1 MSTDDTDL
9 IERLHAVAE
18 GLDMPAAPVAED
30 LQRGR
35 RRLRRNRLLV
45 AGAAAVAVVLVLGVT
60 ATVAGQNRA
69 APPVPAEP
77 PGIVVGDVPVWYD
90 AKGLHRGDVVE
101 QTPVKLVKPE
111 RVVAP
116 GQVQSMAGTL
126 ALVRSGA
133 LYLDPATGDVWF
145 HPWGGDPRVVGHHSA
160 WGPGGDPNGD
170 TAAWFE
176 GAELV
181 VYDTAAGR
189 TVSRTSEPGQV
200 DGLSGDH
207 NPAGNTFRQVSAERV
222 VWAGQRVTYSHD
234 LRTKTTS
241 VIEAPAPNLVLDL
254 HDQVMILAEFHGTH
268 ATVTLSVPGRAE
280 QRLPGLEPRARLNA
294 SGTYL
299 LSVAGTETLH
309 AAAIVN
315 TRTGQRWVP
324 KNAYPWIAWSY
335 GNIALIDT
343 EDALLACDAARRSCE
358 SVPVERPFLMPTN

>member
-1 MSTDDTDL
+1 MSSNDTDV
-9 IERLHAVAE
+9 IEGLHAVAT
-18 GLDMPAAPVAED
+18 GIDMPAAPVAED

-45 AGAAAVAVVLVLGVT
+45 AGAATAAVVVVIGVT
-60 ATVAGQNRA
+60 ATVAGQKRA
-69 APPVPAEP
+69 APVPAEP

-101 QTPVKLVKPE
+101 QTPVKLMKPE

-116 GQVQSMAGTL
+116 GQVQDMEGAL
-126 ALVRSGA
+126 ALVRTGA
-133 LYLDPATGDVWF
+133 LYLDPATFDVWF

-160 WGPGGDPNGD
+160 WGPGGDPDGD

-176 GAELV
+176 GDELV
-181 VYDTAAGR
+181 IYDTAAGR
-189 TVSRTSEPGQV
+189 TVSRTSEPGT
-200 DGLSGDH
+200 GGWLSGDH
-207 NPAGNTFRQVSAERV
+207 NPAGNTFLQVSAERV
-222 VWAGQRVTYSHD
+222 AWAGQRETYSHD

-241 VIEAPAPNLVLDL
+241 VIEAPTPNQVLDV
-254 HDQVMILAEFHGTH
+254 HDQVVVLGELQGTD

-294 SGTYL
+294 SGNYL
-299 LSVAGTETLH
+299 LAVAGTETLH
-309 AAAIVN
+309 AAVIVN

-343 EDALLACDAARRSCE
+343 EDALLACDAARRVCE